1 MKHLFRLF
9 AVVIVLLA
17 AFAFAATPSTQATY
31 HEGNMPRPGCAPG
44 EICALPAASA
54 NHEGNMPRPGCAPG
68 EICALPDSNH
78 EGNMPRPGCAP
89 GEICG
94 LR

>member
-1 MKHLFRLF
+1 MKMFRLL
-9 AVVIVLLA
+9 AVVILFLA

-31 HEGNMPRPGCAPG
+31 
-44 EICALPAASA
+44 
-54 NHEGNMPRPGCAPG
+54 HEGNMPRPGCAPG